1 MRAILFT
8 LTFFLLSS
16 TFAQTLI
23 LKNDIPIIE
32 NGDTLTGA
40 FAGGL
45 NQPQFSQVELNGDN
59 LMDLVVFDRSGHKI
73 LPFVNHGGVGQMDYR
88 YAPEYE
94 SAFPEIFNWMLMRDY
109 NCDGKM
115 DIFCYGIGVSSVAV
129 YRNDSDMNGLRFTL
143 QEGML
148 MDDLNAESIAV
159 LSRDLPGIADIDGD
173 GDLDILAFDFG
184 GLYVEWYQNK
194 SVENGHGCDS
204 LQFDKVDTCWGEFQ
218 ENGLDNT
225 VTLGV
230 SCKGLAG
237 RGNGEHSGS
246 TISIFDYEGDGV
258 KEILLGDI
266 GAGNLVYLHNG
277 GTGTA
282 AQMDAF
288 LYGFPNSSPAS
299 IEIFPAAFFLDLDLD
314 GKDEMI
320 AAPNAPNVSA
330 NFKNVW
336 LYENIGVGDTN
347 EFDFVTK
354 EFLSDEMVECGMTS
368 HPVFFDYNGD
378 GLQDIVIGNN
388 HYKSLSTNEKAALTI
403 YRNTGNAVNP
413 AFTLESRD
421 YLSLSSQIN
430 PPEISMSPTFGDMD
444 GDGDQ
449 DMILGSST
457 GKMHFFQNNPV
468 GDSAVFSLLTFNM
481 FGLDVGQG
489 ATPEVFDLDG
499 DGLLDLIVGE
509 QTGNF
514 NFFKNSGTAQSMN
527 FTMPPDDK
535 KLGGININGGFIGN
549 SVGRMVFQGNQK
561 PAFYVAGEPG
571 HISKYDNIDGRIYND
586 YFLRDS
592 AYGQVDVGARASH
605 DLADIDG
612 DGKYE
617 FVIGNLRG
625 GIGIYDASVSTAID
639 ESLVDNMPYDFSVKK
654 VGEGLDIRFL
664 GEPFR
669 HASIKLM
676 DLHGRVIC
684 QAELERYQADYQ
696 VDCSISAGFYVV
708 EVLFNSKNL
717 LTRKMMSGK

>member
-1 MRAILFT
+1 LFSGIPDPRVEGRCLYPLCDILFIGLCT
-8 LTFFLLSS
+8 LLSNGEDFEDMVEFGHQRQNWLS
-16 TFAQTLI
+16 TI
-23 LKNDIPIIE
+23 LSMPHGIPSH
-32 NGDTLTGA
+32 DT
-40 FAGGL
+40 
-45 NQPQFSQVELNGDN
+45 
-59 LMDLVVFDRSGHKI
+59 
-73 LPFVNHGGVGQMDYR
+73 
-88 YAPEYE
+88 
-94 SAFPEIFNWMLMRDY
+94 
-109 NCDGKM
+109 
-115 DIFCYGIGVSSVAV
+115 
-129 YRNDSDMNGLRFTL
+129 
-143 QEGML
+143 L

-184 GLYVEWYQNK
+184 GLYVIWYQNQ

-204 LQFDKVDTCWGEFQ
+204 LQFDKADTCWGEFQ

-230 SCKGLAG
+230 SCKGFAG
-237 RGNGEHSGS
+237 KGEGEHSGS
-246 TISIFDYEGDGV
+246 TISVFDFEGDGV

-277 GTGTA
+277 GTATA

-288 LYGFPNSSPAS
+288 SYSFPNASPVS

-347 EFDFVTK
+347 EFDFRTK
-354 EFLSDEMVECGMTS
+354 TFLSEEMVECGMTS

-378 GLQDIVIGNN
+378 GLEDIVIGNN
-388 HYKSLSTNEKAALTI
+388 HYKSLSTNEKAALTL
-403 YRNTGNAVNP
+403 YRNTGDAIHP
-413 AFTLESRD
+413 AFTLDTRD

-430 PPEISMSPTFGDMD
+430 PPEISMAPTFGDMD

-457 GKMHFFQNNPV
+457 GKMHYFQNNPI

-481 FGLDVGQG
+481 FGLDVGQS
-489 ATPEVFDLDG
+489 ATPDIFDLDG

-527 FTMPPDDK
+527 FTMPPDNN
-535 KLGGININGGFIGN
+535 KLGGININSGFIGN
-549 SVGRMVFQGNQK
+549 SVGRMARNGIQK
-561 PAFYVAGEPG
+561 TEFYVAGEPG
-571 HISKYDNIDGRIYND
+571 HIFRYDNIDGRIYNQ
-586 YFLRDS
+586 YYLRDS
-592 AYGQVDVGARASH
+592 TYGQVDVGTRSSL

-617 FVIGNLRG
+617 FVVGNLRG
-625 GIGIYDASVSTAID
+625 GISLYDASVSTAID
-639 ESLVDNMPYDFSVKK
+639 QAELNLMPYDFSMRKI
-654 VGEGLDIRFL
+654 GEELEISFS

-669 HASIKLM
+669 HATIKLM
-676 DLHGRVIC
+676 DLQGRVII
-684 QAELERYQADYQ
+684 QEELPRYQPGVTIAQ
-696 VDCSISAGFYVV
+696 MLPTGFYLL
-708 EVLFNSKNL
+708 EVIFDSRYPKA
-717 LTRKMMSGK
+717 KKWGKID